1 MKYHGHILKK
11 VYDKSIDDGGDQFY
25 YEIYDKDGKYLTNTL
40 TLWSAKAYVDS
51 NYDEN
56 YLV

>member
-11 VYDKSIDDGGDQFY
+11 VYDSSIDDGGDPWY
-25 YEIYDKDGKYLTNTL
+25 YEIYDKDGKYLANTL